1 MARHASSGFKG
12 LTATSPEAGSTQL
25 GEPVS
30 GEPFEASGIR
40 LRSRWRRIRK
50 DSAIVCQ
57 DSRMLRRRV
66 GEADPNNCLTTHGP
80 FYYIPL
86 QPTQTSSTSLHFT
99 LADSFTRFLHCTLD
113 CLPVTLTGPLFT
125 KRYIFKSD
133 SPVSMDGTGLHRTGQ
148 THRVHAVIHKHKTR
162 RDLGW

>member
-148 THRVHAVIHKHKTR
+148 THRVHAVIHKHKTG